1 MIPEDKSIHIEGAR
15 KVAIGIVVFRMG
27 LKLGVNVNDPIPM

>member
-15 KVAIGIVVFRMG
+15 KVAIGIVVFLMG
-27 LKLGVNVNDPIPM
+27 FLFKNK